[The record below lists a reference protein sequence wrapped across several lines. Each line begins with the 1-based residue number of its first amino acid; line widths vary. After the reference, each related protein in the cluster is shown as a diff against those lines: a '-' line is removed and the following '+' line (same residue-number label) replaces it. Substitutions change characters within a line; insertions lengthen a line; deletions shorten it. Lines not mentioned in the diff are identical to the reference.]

1 MKMQSAVDEYL
12 VEIEV
17 RKYTPKTI
25 RSYRCNLNLFLRFCA
40 EKLHVETVEALT
52 PAVVRQFSRC
62 MSEAGRKG
70 TYING
75 VLKSIKSF
83 IQYCYEEGYGGFDTR
98 KTFKWCKE
106 EKPVITAFSPEQVRS
121 MLQSC
126 RGHDYLS
133 LRDYAILTLLF
144 ETGIRCWELCCIRE
158 EDIHNDFIIIMLRP
172 HDAFYFLSFHGR
184 QLTDGAVEYV
194 LHKRGAGIEGVR
206 VSPHTCRHF
215 FAQQQVKM
223 GTDLYTISRLLGHEN
238 IGITQTYLNSLR
250 DQEVIEIAKQKS
262 VLMNMR

>member
-1 MKMQSAVDEYL
+1 MKMQSAVEEYL

-83 IQYCYEEGYGGFDTR
+83 IQYTQRCPFCRRYLGMMFFTGG
-98 KTFKWCKE
+98 KTYC
-106 EKPVITAFSPEQVRS
+106 
-121 MLQSC
+121 
-126 RGHDYLS
+126 
-133 LRDYAILTLLF
+133 
-144 ETGIRCWELCCIRE
+144 
-158 EDIHNDFIIIMLRP
+158 P
-172 HDAFYFLSFHGR
+172 HCGSDVHMDR
-184 QLTDGAVEYV
+184 NV
-194 LHKRGAGIEGVR
+194 
-206 VSPHTCRHF
+206 
-215 FAQQQVKM
+215 
-223 GTDLYTISRLLGHEN
+223 
-238 IGITQTYLNSLR
+238 
-250 DQEVIEIAKQKS
+250 
-262 VLMNMR
+262 